1 MSSGARVFLYLELLL
16 AISCG
21 AASLKLF
28 ATGLFRRYRSLSAYL
43 VFYFLYTIGLLIVGD
58 VRSPLYMKYWVISEP
73 LLWLFYV
80 LTILELYS
88 LVLEKHPGL
97 YTLGKWFLYTGLF
110 VSILISGLT
119 LLPHLEF
126 GRIQRSAILSYFY
139 PIERGL
145 DFSLLVFLLFI
156 LILLTRYPV
165 PLSRNVVIHSIT
177 YSVFFFSNAL
187 AMFARVV
194 FGLALSRTVSTFALG
209 VSTVCSMIWFFL
221 LTPGGEHALVRIPW
235 IGPQHEGQ
243 ILSHLDS
250 LNAAMLKISR
260 K

>member
-1 MSSGARVFLYLELLL
+1 VFIYLELLL

-21 AASLKLF
+21 AASLKLL
-28 ATGLFRRYRSLSAYL
+28 ATGLFRRYKCLSAYL
-43 VFYFLYTIGLLIVGD
+43 VFYFLYTIGLLIIGD

-73 LLWLFYV
+73 FLWLFYV

-88 LVLEKHPGL
+88 LVLEKHQGL
-97 YTLGKWFLYTGLF
+97 YTLGKWFLYTGLS
-110 VSILISGLT
+110 VSVLISLLT

-126 GRIQRSAILSYFY
+126 GRIQRSGILSYFY

-156 LILLTRYPV
+156 MILLTRYPV
-165 PLSRNVVIHSIT
+165 PLSRNVIIHSIT
-177 YSVFFFSNAL
+177 YSAFFFSNAL
-187 AMFARVV
+187 AMFARVI
-194 FGLALSRTVSTFALG
+194 FGLTLSRTVSTFALG
-209 VSTVCSMIWFFL
+209 VSTACSLIWFFL
-221 LTPGGEHALVRIPW
+221 LTPGGEHTQVRVPW
-235 IGPQHEGQ
+235 ISPQHEGQ

-250 LNAAMLKISR
+250 LNATMLKISQ

>member
-1 MSSGARVFLYLELLL
+1 MVSYLEALL
-16 AISCG
+16 AVSCG

-28 ATGLFRRYRSLSAYL
+28 VTGLFRRYRFLSAYL
-43 VFYFLYTIGLLIVGD
+43 VFYFLYTIGLLFIGD
-58 VRSPLYMKYWVISEP
+58 VRSPAYLKYWVINEP

-88 LVLEKHPGL
+88 LVFEKHQGL
-97 YTLGKWFLYTGLF
+97 YTLGKWFLYSGFL

-126 GRIQRSAILSYFY
+126 GEIQQSTILSYFY

-165 PLSRNVVIHSIT
+165 PLSRNVIVHSIT
-177 YSVFFFSNAL
+177 YAAFFFSNAL
-187 AMFARVV
+187 AMFARVI
-194 FGLALSRTVSTFALG
+194 FGLALSHTVSTLALG
-209 VSTVCSMIWFFL
+209 VSTVCSLIWLFFL
-221 LTPGGEHALVRIPW
+221 TPAGEHAQLRAPW
-235 IGPQHEGQ
+235 LSPEHEGQ
-243 ILSHLDS
+243 ILAHLNS
-250 LNAAMLKISR
+250 LNATMLKISR

>member
-1 MSSGARVFLYLELLL
+1 MVRYLELLL

-28 ATGLFRRYRSLSAYL
+28 ATGLFRKYRFLNAYL
-43 VFYFLYTIGLLIVGD
+43 VFYFLYTIGLLVIGD
-58 VRSPLYMKYWVISEP
+58 VSSPAYLKYWVISEP

-88 LVLEKHPGL
+88 LVFEKHRGL
-97 YTLGKWFLYTGLF
+97 YTLGKWFLYTGF
-110 VSILISGLT
+110 TVSVIISGLT

-126 GRIQRSAILSYFY
+126 GEIQQSTVLAYFY

-165 PLSRNVVIHSIT
+165 SLTRNVAIHSVT
-177 YSVFFFSNAL
+177 YSIFFFSNAL
-187 AMFARVV
+187 AMFARVI
-194 FGLALSRTVSTFALG
+194 FGLNLSRAVSTFALG
-209 VSTVCSMIWFFL
+209 VSVACSLIWFFG
-221 LTPGGEHALVRIPW
+221 LTPGGEEVQVRVPW
-235 IGPQHEGQ
+235 LNPRHEEQ
-243 ILSHLDS
+243 ILSQLDS
-250 LNAAMLKISR
+250 LNATMLKISR